1 MYTFLLNEDVR
12 YFERLAGND
21 TFISF
26 QIVGTATRESI
37 PDVPMFSGNP
47 AKRPRRESLA
57 NTLNAVG
64 QTIASAL
71 TPGTS
76 SSNEAVVE
84 QV

>member
-37 PDVPMFSGNP
+37 PDVSNVFGKPYNKHKFNSTNSHITK
-47 AKRPRRESLA
+47 AIVQVTQRIIA
-57 NTLNAVG
+57 NCKWNTG
-64 QTIASAL
+64 QW
-71 TPGTS
+71 
-76 SSNEAVVE
+76 
-84 QV
+84 